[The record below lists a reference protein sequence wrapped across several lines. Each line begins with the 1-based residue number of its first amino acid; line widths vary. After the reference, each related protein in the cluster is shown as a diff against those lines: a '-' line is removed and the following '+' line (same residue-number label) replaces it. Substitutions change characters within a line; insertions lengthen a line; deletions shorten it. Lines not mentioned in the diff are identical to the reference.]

1 MIADIIT
8 ALAALVASIGSF
20 YAARKAKGADVT
32 AEKARAQLV
41 PNHGSSVS
49 DRVDLMLSM
58 VKSQGHQIGEIKTDM
73 ADLRKDVST
82 LQAHEILYK

>member
-8 ALAALVASIGSF
+8 ALAALIASISSF
-20 YAARKAKGADVT
+20 YAARKAKGADAT

-49 DRVDLMLSM
+49 DRIDLVLSM
-58 VKSQGHQIGEIKTDM
+58 VKGQGHQIGDIRTDM
-73 ADLRKDVST
+73 ADLRKDIST
-82 LQAHEILYK
+82 LQAHEMLYK